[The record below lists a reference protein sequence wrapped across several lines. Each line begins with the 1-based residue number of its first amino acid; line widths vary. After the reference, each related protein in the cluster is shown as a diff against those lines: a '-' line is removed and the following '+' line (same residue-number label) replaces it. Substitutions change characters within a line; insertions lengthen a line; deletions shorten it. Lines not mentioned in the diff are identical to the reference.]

1 MRVCLCLTLLC
12 NPLCYVSAV
21 ESAVKKLIKC
31 NDQHALWSKLPSACI
46 INSHKRLEKVSIPMV
61 IVKVSRLG
69 LKLHLRKTQ
78 NNKKVTCSFVDE
90 KTKGLLTVMERAR
103 FTQPRKR
110 YMYRTRKR
118 HPSKRVIYVGYIS
131 EIHMLKMGY

>member
-1 MRVCLCLTLLC
+1 MRVCQCLTLLC

-46 INSHKRLEKVSIPMV
+46 INSHKRPEKVSIPTV

-78 NNKKVTCSFVDE
+78 NNKKVTGSFVDE
-90 KTKGLLTVMERAR
+90 KNKGLLNGEAR
-103 FTQPRKR
+103 FTEPRKR

-118 HPSKRVIYVGYIS
+118 NLSKRVIYVGYIS

>member
-1 MRVCLCLTLLC
+1 M
-12 NPLCYVSAV
+12 
-21 ESAVKKLIKC
+21 
-31 NDQHALWSKLPSACI
+31 
-46 INSHKRLEKVSIPMV
+46 SIPTV

-78 NNKKVTCSFVDE
+78 NNKKVTGSFVDE
-90 KTKGLLTVMERAR
+90 KNKGLLGEAR
-103 FTQPRKR
+103 FTEPRKR
-110 YMYRTRKR
+110 CMYRTRKR